1 MSRLQVLKSFG
12 LVVLL
17 WGQICYCSDTELL
30 EESSDASGYHLRLI
44 HIHNQESL
52 LIATLPFFCFVN
64 ITYFE
69 NSSLGCLGMT
79 FSTLYFLFTLKS
91 SFDSQSLP
99 GNLILFMFFLFQCSI
114 AVSAAES
121 WEELFSLCVCLQ

>member
-1 MSRLQVLKSFG
+1 MSRLQVLKFFG

-30 EESSDASGYHLRLI
+30 EECSDASGYHFRLI
-44 HIHNQESL
+44 HIRNQESL

-79 FSTLYFLFTLKS
+79 FLTLYFLFTLKS
-91 SFDSQSLP
+91 SFDSPKPTRKFNS
-99 GNLILFMFFLFQCSI
+99 FYVFF
-114 AVSAAES
+114 VSMQYS
-121 WEELFSLCVCLQ
+121 SVCC